1 MVAGETAWTTYW
13 HANRLDSCIVR
24 PGQQDD
30 DQKAIF
36 DFWRTF
42 VSCTPDGGQILDLA
56 TGNGAVALRLVEAA
70 AELGR
75 EISVKAVDL
84 ADIRP
89 EVFLKEYGD
98 LIRLIEFEGQV
109 DICDLHLSDQS
120 FDGVVSQ
127 FGFEYA
133 APVPAVA
140 ELARVLKPGGAFQ
153 LLAHHKSGALVAPN
167 VAQVNEIDTLLQAG
181 GLVDCIQ
188 GLLAGT
194 ARIEQLEAEGRR
206 LLQLY
211 DNQLSRIT
219 AEIFAAVRQL
229 LTRQDLDVAIRG
241 QGASDMRRRLE
252 AEQERMRQLGDAALA
267 DKDAEGLQ
275 QIMVDAGLRDVA
287 YEPFHVGADQ
297 ALLGWQF
304 TGRR

>member
-1 MVAGETAWTTYW
+1 MAAGETAWTTYW

-42 VSCTPDGGQILDLA
+42 VSGTPDGGQILDLA

-70 AELGR
+70 VELGQD
-75 EISVKAVDL
+75 ISVKAVDL

-89 EVFLKEYGD
+89 EIFLKEYGD

-109 DICDLHLSDQS
+109 DICDLPFSDQS

-133 APVPAVA
+133 PPVSAVA
-140 ELARVLKPGGAFQ
+140 ELARVLKPSGTFQ
-153 LLAHHKSGALVAPN
+153 LLVHHKSGALVAPN

-194 ARIEQLEAEGRR
+194 VRMEQLEAEGRR

-211 DNQLSRIT
+211 DNQLPRIT

-229 LTRQDLDVAIRG
+229 LTRQDLDLIVRAE
-241 QGASDMRRRLE
+241 GATDMRRRLE

-267 DKDAEGLQ
+267 ENDAADLR
-275 QIMVDAGLRDVA
+275 QIMAEAGLRDVS

-304 TGRR
+304 AGRR